1 MQIKIKNIQSIQVLR
16 LMAATSVVYFHIG
29 TAPIFGSFGVDIFF
43 VISGFV
49 MAMVI
54 NNGQKPKP
62 FAISRLA
69 RIVPLYWLMT
79 TIVFIISLIKPS
91 LLGSTS
97 SSLSNYLFSILFI
110 PHFKE
115 DGTLFPTLAVGWTL
129 NYEMFFYL
137 LIFSSL
143 LISRARYFLLV
154 TLSFVVLFLTSNSCC
169 SESDLFRAFYGNNIY
184 FEFIYGLIAYKIFNN
199 GYLKLFNRYFLIGLA
214 LILYVLLAYF
224 EVEKFSTPRA
234 LLFGLPAFIIVLAVT
249 SLEEWIQSIK
259 DSLAV
264 KTLSAIGDAS
274 YATYLSHFFVVKGS
288 QRLLWDKFH
297 LFNPHSFFGSIL
309 VIAISLVIGQG
320 LYQFVDKPLS
330 AYFRKLLNR

>member
-1 MQIKIKNIQSIQVLR
+1 MQIKAKNVQSIQILR
-16 LMAATSVVYFHIG
+16 LLAATSVVYFHIG

-54 NNGQKPKP
+54 NNGQQPKS

-69 RIVPLYWLMT
+69 RIIPLYWLMT
-79 TIVFIISLIKPS
+79 TIVYIISLLKPS

-97 SSLSNYLFSILFI
+97 SSLSNYLLSILFI

-137 LIFSSL
+137 LIFLSL
-143 LISRARYFLLV
+143 LISRARYFLIV
-154 TLSFVVLFLTSNSCC
+154 TLCFVILFLTSNSCC
-169 SESDLFRAFYGNNIY
+169 EENSIFRAFYGNNIY
-184 FEFIYGLIAYKIFNN
+184 FEFVYGLIAYKIFDR
-199 GYLKLFNRYFLIGLA
+199 GYLKKINPYFLIILA
-214 LILYVLLAYF
+214 LVSYGSLAYF
-224 EVEKFSTPRA
+224 EVEKFSIPRFI
-234 LLFGLPAFIIVLAVT
+234 LFGLPAFIIVLAIT
-249 SLEEWIQSIK
+249 SLEESIQSLK
-259 DSLAV
+259 DSLSV
-264 KTLSAIGDAS
+264 KIMSAIGDAS

-297 LFNPHSFFGSIL
+297 LFNPHSFFGSTL
-309 VIAISLVIGQG
+309 VIAISLMIGQG